1 MRQVTLK
8 ENRTEWKVML
18 NSEAGAKLV
27 EWLLDNYDGETLAHP
42 ENTHQTYYRL
52 GQRDVAR
59 FLKNIK
65 EKELNG

>member
-1 MRQVTLK
+1 MRRVTLK
-8 ENRTEWKVML
+8 ENLTEWKVML

-27 EWLLDNYDGETLAHP
+27 EWLLDNYDGETLSHADNP
-42 ENTHQTYYRL
+42 NVTYFRL

-59 FLKNIK
+59 FLKSIK